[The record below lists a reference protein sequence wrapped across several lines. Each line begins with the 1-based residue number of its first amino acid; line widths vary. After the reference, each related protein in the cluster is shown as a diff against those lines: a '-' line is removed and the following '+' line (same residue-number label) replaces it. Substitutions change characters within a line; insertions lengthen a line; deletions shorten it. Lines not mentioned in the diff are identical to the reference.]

1 MDSVR
6 EGYGKCKGVI
16 HECKGGF
23 LVLYGRSTVLI
34 QNCTGDTPITY
45 SAICYYYI
53 KVLGTGLPLHLA
65 MSISLRTPYQISSP
79 AETWKGVCMKKH
91 VHLTHSNKIA

>member
-1 MDSVR
+1 MESVR
-6 EGYGKCKGVI
+6 EGYGKCEGVI

-53 KVLGTGLPLHLA
+53 KVLGTGLRTLGNVCTIVLILLHSYKKC
-65 MSISLRTPYQISSP
+65 MCNNGFDG
-79 AETWKGVCMKKH
+79 KG
-91 VHLTHSNKIA
+91 

>member
-1 MDSVR
+1 MESVR

-45 SAICYYYI
+45 SAMCYYYI
-53 KVLGTGLPLHLA
+53 K
-65 MSISLRTPYQISSP
+65 Y
-79 AETWKGVCMKKH
+79 
-91 VHLTHSNKIA
+91 

>member
-1 MDSVR
+1 MESVR
-6 EGYGKCKGVI
+6 EAYGKCKGVI

-34 QNCTGDTPITY
+34 QKCTGDTPITY

-53 KVLGTGLPLHLA
+53 KVLGTGLWTLGNVCTIVLILLHSYKKC
-65 MSISLRTPYQISSP
+65 MCNNGFDG
-79 AETWKGVCMKKH
+79 KG
-91 VHLTHSNKIA
+91 